1 MLQIRWKLVFEKVAK
16 RCKKLRVK
24 VWPPL
29 RIEAGQFVVTIC
41 ALLHY
46 HLPMDHWGRG
56 REQNRMM
63 SRCRVKY
70 GSGPTQQDKMAK
82 YTGPTQDTKDDRVFN
97 NWKKSPCRLL
107 LTVITRTTCETYPS
121 LFRSFSLLLNSLQGE
136 IL

>member
-1 MLQIRWKLVFEKVAK
+1 MVEIKFEMLQIRWKLVFEKVAK

-56 REQNRMM
+56 REQNRMK

-70 GSGPTQQDKMAK
+70 GSGPTQQDRMV
-82 YTGPTQDTKDDRVFN
+82 TGPTKGTGPPNRIYD
-97 NWKKSPCRLL
+97 
-107 LTVITRTTCETYPS
+107 
-121 LFRSFSLLLNSLQGE
+121 
-136 IL
+136 

>member
-56 REQNRMM
+56 REPNRMM

-82 YTGPTQDTKDDRVFN
+82 YTGPTQGTGPPNRIYD
-97 NWKKSPCRLL
+97 
-107 LTVITRTTCETYPS
+107 
-121 LFRSFSLLLNSLQGE
+121 
-136 IL
+136 